1 MKKNGF
7 SAMVFCLVSLIFGIG
22 SVLAAPPDNFTTK
35 MVVNGMAMPMARMGQ
50 KSRVQMVMMQDIYT
64 ITDGGTQKTIMVNPQ
79 SKTYYEQVQQKRG
92 EAPSIHDPNVVREA
106 TKKLGSETV
115 DGHPCVKSEVT
126 FYLKDTPTQKHKVT
140 IWEAQDLGGLPIRTE
155 MIVEAMQKAG
165 GSGKMV
171 SEMKEIKVGGA
182 TASMF
187 EVPKDYKKVNSM
199 PELMGMGGDMQNM
212 MKQMQKGKMPK
223 P

>member
-1 MKKNGF
+1 MKKKVSTTMAFCFLTLGLF
-7 SAMVFCLVSLIFGIG
+7 SG

-35 MVVNGMAMPMARMGQ
+35 MVVNGMAMPMAKMGL

-64 ITDGGTQKTIMVNPQ
+64 ITDSGTQKTIMVNPQ
-79 SKTYYEQVQQKRG
+79 SKTYYEQVQEKRG
-92 EAPSIHDPNVVREA
+92 DAPSVHDPNVVMEK
-106 TKKLGSETV
+106 KKLGSETI
-115 DGHPCVKSEVT
+115 DGHPCVKSEMT
-126 FYLKDTPTQKHKVT
+126 FYHKDTPTQKFKGT

-155 MIVEAMQKAG
+155 IIVEAMQKAG

-187 EVPKDYKKVNSM
+187 EVPKDYKKVSSM

-223 P
+223 Q

>member
-1 MKKNGF
+1 MKKRVF
-7 SAMVFCLVSLIFGIG
+7 TAMAFCFLTLGLLSG

-35 MVVNGMAMPMARMGQ
+35 MVVNGMAMPMAKMGL
-50 KSRVQMVMMQDIYT
+50 KSRVQTGMLQDIYT
-64 ITDGGTQKTIMVNPQ
+64 ITDGGTQKTFMVNPQ
-79 SKTYYEQVQQKRG
+79 SKTYFEQVQQKRG
-92 EAPSIHDPNVVREA
+92 DAPSVYDPNVVMEK
-106 TKKLGSETV
+106 KKLGSETV
-115 DGHPCVKSEVT
+115 DGHPCVKSEMT
-126 FYLKDTPTQKHKVT
+126 FYNKDTPTQKFKGT

-155 MIVEAMQKAG
+155 IIVEAMQKAG

-212 MKQMQKGKMPK
+212 IKQMQKGKMPK
-223 P
+223 Q

>member
-1 MKKNGF
+1 MKKK
-7 SAMVFCLVSLIFGIG
+7 VFTATAFCFLTLSLCSG

-35 MVVNGMAMPMARMGQ
+35 MVVNGMAMPMAKMGL
-50 KSRVQMVMMQDIYT
+50 KSRVQTGILQDIYT
-64 ITDGGTQKTIMVNPQ
+64 ITDGATQKTTMVNPQ

-92 EAPSIHDPNVVREA
+92 EAPSVYDPNVVMEK
-106 TKKLGSETV
+106 KKLGSETV
-115 DGHPCVKSEVT
+115 DGHPCVKSEMT
-126 FYLKDTPTQKHKVT
+126 FYHKETPTQKFKGT

-155 MIVEAMQKAG
+155 IIVEAMHKAG
-165 GSGKMV
+165 GSGKMI

-187 EVPKDYKKVNSM
+187 EVPKDYKKVSSM
-199 PELMGMGGDMQNM
+199 PELMGMGADMQNM

-223 P
+223 Q

>member
-1 MKKNGF
+1 MKKKIF
-7 SAMVFCLVSLIFGIG
+7 TAMAFCFFTLGLFTGSL
-22 SVLAAPPDNFTTK
+22 LAAPPDNFTTK
-35 MVVNGMAMPMARMGQ
+35 MVVNGMAMPMAKMGL
-50 KSRVQMVMMQDIYT
+50 KSRVQTGMMQDIYT
-64 ITDGGTQKTIMVNPQ
+64 ITDGGTQKTFMVNPQ
-79 SKTYYEQVQQKRG
+79 SKTYYEQVQQKRS
-92 EAPSIHDPNVVREA
+92 EAPSVYDPNVVMEK
-106 TKKLGSETV
+106 KKLGSETV
-115 DGHPCVKSEVT
+115 DGHPCVKSEMT
-126 FYLKDTPTQKHKVT
+126 FYHKDTPTQKFKGT

-155 MIVEAMQKAG
+155 IIVEAMQKAG

-212 MKQMQKGKMPK
+212 MKQMQKGRMPK
-223 P
+223 Q

>member
-1 MKKNGF
+1 MKNLF
-7 SAMVFCLVSLIFGIG
+7 AAMAFCFLTLGLISG
-22 SVLAAPPDNFTTK
+22 SVSAAPPDNFTTK
-35 MVVNGMAMPMARMGQ
+35 MVVNGMAMPMAKMGL
-50 KSRVQMVMMQDIYT
+50 KSRVQTGMLQDIYT
-64 ITDGGTQKTIMVNPQ
+64 VTDGASQKTFMVNPQ

-92 EAPSIHDPNVVREA
+92 EAPSVYDPNVVMEK
-106 TKKLGSETV
+106 KKLGSETV

-126 FYLKDTPTQKHKVT
+126 YYHKDTPTQKFKGT

-155 MIVEAMQKAG
+155 IIVEAMQKAG

-223 P
+223 Q

>member
-1 MKKNGF
+1 MKKNILG
-7 SAMVFCLVSLIFGIG
+7 SMVFCFVTLVFVAG
-22 SVLAAPPDNFTTK
+22 SVLAAPPDNFTSK
-35 MVVNGMAMPMARMGQ
+35 MVVNGMAMPMAKMGT
-50 KSRVQMVMMQDIYT
+50 KTRVQTGMLQDIYT
-64 ITDGGTQKTIMVNPQ
+64 ITDSATQKTFMVNPQ
-79 SKTYYEQVQQKRG
+79 AKTYYEQVQQKAK
-92 EAPSIHDPNVVREA
+92 EAPSVYDPNVVMEK
-106 TKKLGSETV
+106 KKLGSETV
-115 DGHPCVKSEVT
+115 DGHPCVKSEMT
-126 FYLKDTPTQKHKVT
+126 FYQKDTPTQKHKGT
-140 IWEAQDLGGLPIRTE
+140 IWEAQDLGGLPVRTE

-187 EVPKDYKKVNSM
+187 EVPRDYKKVNSM

-223 P
+223 Q

>member
-1 MKKNGF
+1 MKKKVSTAMAFCFLTLGLF
-7 SAMVFCLVSLIFGIG
+7 SGY
-22 SVLAAPPDNFTTK
+22 VLAAPPDNFTTK
-35 MVVNGMAMPMARMGQ
+35 MVVNGMAMPMAKMGP
-50 KSRVQMVMMQDIYT
+50 KSRVQMAMMQDIYT
-64 ITDGGTQKTIMVNPQ
+64 ITDSGTQKTIMVNPQ

-92 EAPSIHDPNVVREA
+92 EAPSVHDPNVVMEK
-106 TKKLGSETV
+106 KKLGSETV
-115 DGHPCVKSEVT
+115 DGHPCVKSEMT
-126 FYLKDTPTQKHKVT
+126 FYNKDTPTQKFKGT

-155 MIVEAMQKAG
+155 IIVEAMQKAG

-187 EVPKDYKKVNSM
+187 EVPKDYKKVSSM

-212 MKQMQKGKMPK
+212 MKQMQKGKMPNQ
-223 P
+223 

>member
-1 MKKNGF
+1 MNRNVG
-7 SAMVFCLVSLIFGIG
+7 SAMVFCFVTLILITG

-35 MVVNGMAMPMARMGQ
+35 MVVNGMAMPMAKMGL
-50 KSRVQMVMMQDIYT
+50 KSRVQTGMLQDIYT
-64 ITDGGTQKTIMVNPQ
+64 ITDGGTQKTLMVNPQ
-79 SKTYYEQVQQKRG
+79 SKTYYEQVQQKRSD
-92 EAPSIHDPNVVREA
+92 APSVYDPNVVMEK
-106 TKKLGSETV
+106 KKLGSETV
-115 DGHPCVKSEVT
+115 DGHSCVKSEMT
-126 FYLKDTPTQKHKVT
+126 FFHKDTPTQKFKGT

-155 MIVEAMQKAG
+155 IIVEAMQKAG

-223 P
+223 Q

>member
-1 MKKNGF
+1 MKKKVSTAMAFCFLTLGLF
-7 SAMVFCLVSLIFGIG
+7 SG

-35 MVVNGMAMPMARMGQ
+35 MVVNGMAMPMAKMGL

-64 ITDGGTQKTIMVNPQ
+64 ITDSGTQKTIMVNPQ
-79 SKTYYEQVQQKRG
+79 SKTYYEQVQEKRG
-92 EAPSIHDPNVVREA
+92 DAPSVHDPNVVMEK
-106 TKKLGSETV
+106 KKLGSETI
-115 DGHPCVKSEVT
+115 DGHPCVKSEMT
-126 FYLKDTPTQKHKVT
+126 FYHKDTPTQKFKGT

-155 MIVEAMQKAG
+155 IIVEAMQKAG

-187 EVPKDYKKVNSM
+187 EVPKDYKKVSSM
-199 PELMGMGGDMQNM
+199 PELMGMAATCRI
-212 MKQMQKGKMPK
+212 
-223 P
+223 

>member
-1 MKKNGF
+1 MKKKVFTAMAFCFLTLGLF
-7 SAMVFCLVSLIFGIG
+7 SG

-35 MVVNGMAMPMARMGQ
+35 MVVNGMAMPMAKMGL
-50 KSRVQMVMMQDIYT
+50 KSRVQTGMLQDIYT
-64 ITDGGTQKTIMVNPQ
+64 ITDGAAQKTIMVNPQ

-92 EAPSIHDPNVVREA
+92 EAPSVYDPNVVMEK
-106 TKKLGSETV
+106 KKLGSETV
-115 DGHPCVKSEVT
+115 DGHPCVKSEMT
-126 FYLKDTPTQKHKVT
+126 FYHKETPTQKFKGT

-155 MIVEAMQKAG
+155 IIVEAMQKAG

-187 EVPKDYKKVNSM
+187 EVPKDYKKVSSM
-199 PELMGMGGDMQNM
+199 PELMGMGADMQNM

-223 P
+223 Q

>member
-1 MKKNGF
+1 MKKKVFTAMAFCFLTLGLF
-7 SAMVFCLVSLIFGIG
+7 SG

-35 MVVNGMAMPMARMGQ
+35 MVVNGMAMPMAKMGL
-50 KSRVQMVMMQDIYT
+50 KSRVQTAMLQDIYT
-64 ITDGGTQKTIMVNPQ
+64 ITDGATQKTIMVNPQ
-79 SKTYYEQVQQKRG
+79 SKTYYEQVQQKRS
-92 EAPSIHDPNVVREA
+92 EAPSVYDPNVVMEK
-106 TKKLGSETV
+106 KKLGSETI
-115 DGHPCVKSEVT
+115 DGHPCVKSEMT
-126 FYLKDTPTQKHKVT
+126 FYHKDTPTQKFKGT

-155 MIVEAMQKAG
+155 IIVEAMQKAG

-182 TASMF
+182 TAAMF

-223 P
+223 Q

>member
-1 MKKNGF
+1 MKKKVSTAMAFCFLTLGLF
-7 SAMVFCLVSLIFGIG
+7 SG

-35 MVVNGMAMPMARMGQ
+35 MVVNGMAMPMAKMGL

-64 ITDGGTQKTIMVNPQ
+64 ITDSGTQKTIMVNPQ
-79 SKTYYEQVQQKRG
+79 SKTYYEQVQEKRG
-92 EAPSIHDPNVVREA
+92 DAPSVHDPNVVMEK
-106 TKKLGSETV
+106 KKLGSGTI
-115 DGHPCVKSEVT
+115 DGHPCTKSEMT
-126 FYLKDTPTQKHKVT
+126 FYHKDTPTQKFKGT

-155 MIVEAMQKAG
+155 IIVEAMQKAG

-223 P
+223 Q

>member
-1 MKKNGF
+1 MNRNVV
-7 SAMVFCLVSLIFGIG
+7 SAMVFCFFAVIFFAG
-22 SVLAAPPDNFTTK
+22 SVPAAPPDNFTTK
-35 MVVNGMAMPMARMGQ
+35 MVVNGMAMPMAKMGL
-50 KSRVQMVMMQDIYT
+50 KSRVQTGMMQDIYT
-64 ITDGGTQKTIMVNPQ
+64 ITDGGTQKTFMVNPQ

-92 EAPSIHDPNVVREA
+92 EAPSVYDPNVVMEK
-106 TKKLGSETV
+106 KKLGSETV
-115 DGHPCVKSEVT
+115 DGHPCVKSEMT
-126 FYLKDTPTQKHKVT
+126 FYHKDTPTQKFKGTV
-140 IWEAQDLGGLPIRTE
+140 WEAQDLGGLPIRTE
-155 MIVEAMQKAG
+155 IIVEAMQKAG

-212 MKQMQKGKMPK
+212 MKQMQKGRMPK
-223 P
+223 Q

>member
-1 MKKNGF
+1 MKRKVFTAMAFCFLTLGLF
-7 SAMVFCLVSLIFGIG
+7 SG

-35 MVVNGMAMPMARMGQ
+35 MVVNGMAMPMAKMGL
-50 KSRVQMVMMQDIYT
+50 KSRVQTGMLQDIYT
-64 ITDGGTQKTIMVNPQ
+64 ITDGAAQKTIMVNPQ

-92 EAPSIHDPNVVREA
+92 EAPSVYDPNVVMEK
-106 TKKLGSETV
+106 KKLGSETV
-115 DGHPCVKSEVT
+115 DGHPCVKSEMT
-126 FYLKDTPTQKHKVT
+126 FYHKETPTQKFKGT

-155 MIVEAMQKAG
+155 IIVEAMQKAG

-187 EVPKDYKKVNSM
+187 EVPKDYKKVSSM
-199 PELMGMGGDMQNM
+199 PELMGMGADMQNM

-223 P
+223 Q

>member
-1 MKKNGF
+1 MKKKVSTAMAFCFLTLGLF
-7 SAMVFCLVSLIFGIG
+7 SG

-35 MVVNGMAMPMARMGQ
+35 MVVNGMAMPMAKMGL

-64 ITDGGTQKTIMVNPQ
+64 ITDSGTQKTIMVNPQ
-79 SKTYYEQVQQKRG
+79 SKTYYEQVQEKRG
-92 EAPSIHDPNVVREA
+92 DAPSVHDPNVVMEK
-106 TKKLGSETV
+106 KKLGSETI
-115 DGHPCVKSEVT
+115 DGHPCVKSEMT
-126 FYLKDTPTQKHKVT
+126 FYHKDTPTQKFKGT

-155 MIVEAMQKAG
+155 IIVEAMQKAG

-187 EVPKDYKKVNSM
+187 EVPKDYKKVSSM

-223 P
+223 Q

>member
-1 MKKNGF
+1 MNRKVGSALVFGF
-7 SAMVFCLVSLIFGIG
+7 FTVIFFSG

-35 MVVNGMAMPMARMGQ
+35 MVVNGMTMPMAKMGL
-50 KSRVQMVMMQDIYT
+50 KSRVQTGMLQDIYT
-64 ITDGGTQKTIMVNPQ
+64 ITDGGTQKTFMVNPQ

-92 EAPSIHDPNVVREA
+92 EAPSVYDPNVVMEK
-106 TKKLGSETV
+106 KKLGSETI
-115 DGHPCVKSEVT
+115 DGHPCVKSEMT
-126 FYLKDTPTQKHKVT
+126 FYHKDTPTQKHKGTV
-140 IWEAQDLGGLPIRTE
+140 WEAQDLGGLPIRTE
-155 MIVEAMQKAG
+155 ITVEAMQKAG

-182 TASMF
+182 TAAMF

-199 PELMGMGGDMQNM
+199 PELMGMGGMQDM

-223 P
+223 Q

>member
-1 MKKNGF
+1 MKRNVV
-7 SAMVFCLVSLIFGIG
+7 SAMVFCFFALILFSG
-22 SVLAAPPDNFTTK
+22 SVSAAPPDNFTTK
-35 MVVNGMAMPMARMGQ
+35 MVVNGMAMPMAKMGL
-50 KSRVQMVMMQDIYT
+50 KSRVQTGMLQDIYT
-64 ITDGGTQKTIMVNPQ
+64 ITDGGTQKTFMVNPQ

-92 EAPSIHDPNVVREA
+92 EAPSVYDPNVVMEK
-106 TKKLGSETV
+106 KKLGSETV
-115 DGHPCVKSEVT
+115 DGHPCVKSEMT
-126 FYLKDTPTQKHKVT
+126 FYHKDTPTQKFKGT

-155 MIVEAMQKAG
+155 IIVEAMQKAG

-212 MKQMQKGKMPK
+212 MKQMQKGQDA
-223 P
+223 

>member
-1 MKKNGF
+1 MKKNILGTV
-7 SAMVFCLVSLIFGIG
+7 VFCFVTLIFVAGT
-22 SVLAAPPDNFTTK
+22 VLAAPPDNFTTK
-35 MVVNGMAMPMARMGQ
+35 MVVNGMAMPMAKMGT
-50 KSRVQMVMMQDIYT
+50 KTRVQTGMLQDIYT
-64 ITDGGTQKTIMVNPQ
+64 ITDSATQKTFMVNPQ
-79 SKTYYEQVQQKRG
+79 AKTYYEQVQQKSK
-92 EAPSIHDPNVVREA
+92 EAPSVYDPNVVMEK
-106 TKKLGSETV
+106 KKLGSETI
-115 DGHPCVKSEVT
+115 DGHPCVKSEMT
-126 FYLKDTPTQKHKVT
+126 FYHKDTPTQKHKGT

-199 PELMGMGGDMQNM
+199 PELMGMGGMQDM

-223 P
+223 Q

>member
-1 MKKNGF
+1 MKKKIFTAMALCFLTLGLF
-7 SAMVFCLVSLIFGIG
+7 SG

-35 MVVNGMAMPMARMGQ
+35 MVVNGMAMPMAKMGP
-50 KSRVQMVMMQDIYT
+50 KSRVQMAMMQDIYT
-64 ITDGGTQKTIMVNPQ
+64 ITDSGTQKTIMVNPQ

-92 EAPSIHDPNVVREA
+92 EAPSVHDPNVVMEK
-106 TKKLGSETV
+106 KKLGSETV
-115 DGHPCVKSEVT
+115 DGHPCIKSEMT
-126 FYLKDTPTQKHKVT
+126 FYNKDTPTQKFKGT

-155 MIVEAMQKAG
+155 IIVEAMQKAG

-223 P
+223 Q

>member
-1 MKKNGF
+1 MKKKVFTVMAFCFLTLGLF
-7 SAMVFCLVSLIFGIG
+7 SG

-35 MVVNGMAMPMARMGQ
+35 MVVNGMSMPMAKMGL
-50 KSRVQMVMMQDIYT
+50 KSRVQTGMLQDIYT
-64 ITDGGTQKTIMVNPQ
+64 VTDGATHKTVMINPQ
-79 SKTYYEQVQQKRG
+79 TKTYYEQVQPKRN
-92 EAPSIHDPNVVREA
+92 EAPSVYDPNVVMEK
-106 TKKLGSETV
+106 KKLGSETV
-115 DGHPCVKSEVT
+115 DGHPCVKSEMT
-126 FYLKDTPTQKHKVT
+126 YYHKDTPTQKFKGI

-155 MIVEAMQKAG
+155 ITVEAMQKAG

-223 P
+223 Q

>member
-1 MKKNGF
+1 MKKKIFTAMAFCSLTLGLF
-7 SAMVFCLVSLIFGIG
+7 SG

-35 MVVNGMAMPMARMGQ
+35 MVVNGMAMPMAKMGL
-50 KSRVQMVMMQDIYT
+50 KSRVQMAMMQDIYT
-64 ITDGGTQKTIMVNPQ
+64 ITDSGTQKTIMVNPQ
-79 SKTYYEQVQQKRG
+79 SKTFYEQVQQKRG
-92 EAPSIHDPNVVREA
+92 EAPSVHDPNVVMEK
-106 TKKLGSETV
+106 KKLGSETV
-115 DGHPCVKSEVT
+115 DGHPCIKSEMT
-126 FYLKDTPTQKHKVT
+126 FYHKDTPTQKFKGT

-155 MIVEAMQKAG
+155 IIVEAMQKAG

-182 TASMF
+182 TPSMF

-223 P
+223 Q

>member
-1 MKKNGF
+1 MKKKVLT
-7 SAMVFCLVSLIFGIG
+7 SMAFCLLTLSLFSG

-35 MVVNGMAMPMARMGQ
+35 MVVNGMAMPMAKMGL
-50 KSRVQMVMMQDIYT
+50 KSRVQTGMLQDIYT
-64 ITDGGTQKTIMVNPQ
+64 ITDGATQKTTMVNPQ

-92 EAPSIHDPNVVREA
+92 EAPSVYDPNVVMEK
-106 TKKLGSETV
+106 KKLGSETV
-115 DGHPCVKSEVT
+115 DGHPCIKSEMT
-126 FYLKDTPTQKHKVT
+126 FYHKETPTQKFKGT

-155 MIVEAMQKAG
+155 IIVEAMQKAG

-187 EVPKDYKKVNSM
+187 EVPKDYKKVSSM
-199 PELMGMGGDMQNM
+199 PELMGMGADMQNM

-223 P
+223 Q

>member
-1 MKKNGF
+1 MKKKIIT
-7 SAMVFCLVSLIFGIG
+7 AMAFCFLTLGLFTGSL
-22 SVLAAPPDNFTTK
+22 LAAPPDNFTAK
-35 MVVNGMAMPMARMGQ
+35 MVVNGMAMPMAKMGL
-50 KSRVQMVMMQDIYT
+50 KSRVQTGMLQDIYT
-64 ITDGGTQKTIMVNPQ
+64 ITDGGAQKTFMVNPQ

-92 EAPSIHDPNVVREA
+92 EAPSVYDPNVVMEK
-106 TKKLGSETV
+106 KKLGSETV
-115 DGHPCVKSEVT
+115 DGHPCVKSEMT
-126 FYLKDTPTQKHKVT
+126 FYHKDTPTQKFKGT

-155 MIVEAMQKAG
+155 IIVEAMQKAG

-187 EVPKDYKKVNSM
+187 EVPRDYKKVNSM

-212 MKQMQKGKMPK
+212 MKQMQKGRMPK
-223 P
+223 Q

>member
-1 MKKNGF
+1 
-7 SAMVFCLVSLIFGIG
+7 MVFCFFSAIFFTG
-22 SVLAAPPDNFTTK
+22 SALAAPPDNFTTK
-35 MVVNGMAMPMARMGQ
+35 MVVNGMAMPMAKMGL
-50 KSRVQMVMMQDIYT
+50 KSRVQTGMLQDIYT
-64 ITDGGTQKTIMVNPQ
+64 ITDGGTQKTFMVNPQ

-92 EAPSIHDPNVVREA
+92 EAPSVYDPNVVMEK
-106 TKKLGSETV
+106 KKLGSETV
-115 DGHPCVKSEVT
+115 DGHPCVKSEMT
-126 FYLKDTPTQKHKVT
+126 FYHKDTPTQKFKGT

-155 MIVEAMQKAG
+155 IIVEAMKKAG

-199 PELMGMGGDMQNM
+199 PELMGMGSDMQNM
-212 MKQMQKGKMPK
+212 MKQMQKGRMPK
-223 P
+223 Q